1 MSAQSST
8 PTRTTIQVNYA
19 DPAGVGNVVTGTE
32 SLTSISQFNFLQPN
46 VILDGNATT
55 LPASAGDGLLSIQR
69 LNGLTTQLAT
79 LIGLQPTNTVANK
92 GGVFPKG
99 VNSGQL
105 QFILEETVALAAG
118 INIRW
123 TFARPLI

>member
-1 MSAQSST
+1 MSFQSAT

-69 LNGLTTQLAT
+69 LNGLTTQVAT

-99 VNSGQL
+99 MNNGQF

>member
-1 MSAQSST
+1 MSFINT
-8 PTRTTIQVNYA
+8 PTRTTIQINYA

-32 SLTSISQFNFLQPN
+32 SVTSISQFDFKNPN
-46 VILDGNATT
+46 IILDGNATT
-55 LPASAGDGLLSIQR
+55 LPATAGDGLLSIQR

-79 LIGLQPTNTVANK
+79 LIGLQPTNTVPNK

-105 QFILEETVALAAG
+105 QFILEETVALALG

-123 TFARPLI
+123 TFARPLQ

>member
-1 MSAQSST
+1 MSFQPST

-32 SLTSISQFNFLQPN
+32 SLTTISQFNFLQPN

-55 LPASAGDGLLSIQR
+55 LPAAAGDGLLSIQR
-69 LNGLTTQLAT
+69 LNGLTTQIAT

-99 VNSGQL
+99 VNNGQL

>member
-1 MSAQSST
+1 MSFQSST
-8 PTRTTIQVNYA
+8 PTRTTIQIVYA

-46 VILDGNATT
+46 VLLDGNATT

-69 LNGLTTQLAT
+69 LNGLTTQIAT

-99 VNSGQL
+99 INAGQL
-105 QFILEETVALAAG
+105 QFILEETVALALG
-118 INIRW
+118 ISIRW

>member
-1 MSAQSST
+1 MSFQSA
-8 PTRTTIQVNYA
+8 PTRTTIQVDYA

-55 LPASAGDGLLSIQR
+55 LPAAAGDGLLSIQR
-69 LNGLTTQLAT
+69 LNGLTTQIAT

-99 VNSGQL
+99 VNNGQL
-105 QFILEETVALAAG
+105 QFILEETVVMALG
-118 INIRW
+118 ISIRW

>member
-1 MSAQSST
+1 MSFVNT
-8 PTRTTIQVNYA
+8 PTRTTIQIDYA

-32 SLTSISQFNFLQPN
+32 SLTSISQFDFARPN

-55 LPASAGDGLLSIQR
+55 LPAAAGDGLLSIQR

-79 LIGLQPTNTVANK
+79 LIGLQPTNTVASK

-99 VNSGQL
+99 VNQGQL
-105 QFILEETVALAAG
+105 QFILEETVALALG
-118 INIRW
+118 ISIRW
-123 TFARPLI
+123 TFANPLL

>member
-1 MSAQSST
+1 MSFINT

-32 SLTSISQFNFLQPN
+32 SLTSISQFDFDRPN

-99 VNSGQL
+99 VNQGQL

-123 TFARPLI
+123 TFANPLL

>member
-1 MSAQSST
+1 MSFVNT
-8 PTRTTIQVNYA
+8 PTRTTIQINYA

-32 SLTSISQFNFLQPN
+32 SLTSISQFDFARPN

-99 VNSGQL
+99 VNQGQL

-123 TFARPLI
+123 TFANPLL

>member
-1 MSAQSST
+1 MSFQNV
-8 PTRTTIQVNYA
+8 PTRTTIQINYA

-32 SLTSISQFNFLQPN
+32 SLTSISQFNFLRAN
-46 VILDGNATT
+46 VIVDGNATT

-69 LNGLTTQLAT
+69 LNGLTTQIAT

-99 VNSGQL
+99 VNNGQL

-123 TFARPLI
+123 TFAQPLI

>member
-1 MSAQSST
+1 MSFQSAT

-69 LNGLTTQLAT
+69 LNGLTTQIAT

-99 VNSGQL
+99 MNNGQF

-123 TFARPLI
+123 TFSRPLI

>member
-1 MSAQSST
+1 MSFVNT
-8 PTRTTIQVNYA
+8 PTRTTIQIDYA
-19 DPAGVGNVVTGTE
+19 DPAGVGNVVTGSE
-32 SLTSISQFNFLQPN
+32 SLTSISQFDFARPN

-69 LNGLTTQLAT
+69 LNGLTTQIAT
-79 LIGLQPTNTVANK
+79 LIGLQPTNTVINK

-99 VNSGQL
+99 VNRGQL

-123 TFARPLI
+123 TFANPLL

>member
-1 MSAQSST
+1 MSFINT
-8 PTRTTIQVNYA
+8 PTRTTIQINYA

-32 SLTSISQFNFLQPN
+32 SLTSISQFDFARPN

-79 LIGLQPTNTVANK
+79 LIGLQPTNTVMNK

-99 VNSGQL
+99 VNQGQL
-105 QFILEETVALAAG
+105 QFILEETVTLAAG

-123 TFARPLI
+123 TFANPLL

>member
-1 MSAQSST
+1 MSMT

-32 SLTSISQFNFLQPN
+32 SLTAISQFNFLRPN

-55 LPASAGDGLLSIQR
+55 LPAAAGDGLLSIQR

-99 VNSGQL
+99 VNNGQL

-123 TFARPLI
+123 TFAQPLT

>member
-1 MSAQSST
+1 MSFQPAT
-8 PTRTTIQVNYA
+8 PTRTTIQIDYA
-19 DPAGVGNVVTGTE
+19 DPAGEGNVVTGTE

-69 LNGLTTQLAT
+69 LNGLTTQIAT

-92 GGVFPKG
+92 GGIFPKG
-99 VNSGQL
+99 VNAGQL
-105 QFILEETVALAAG
+105 QFILEEVVALAAG

>member
-1 MSAQSST
+1 MSFINT
-8 PTRTTIQVNYA
+8 PTRTTIQINYA

-32 SLTSISQFNFLQPN
+32 SLTSISQFDFARPN

-69 LNGLTTQLAT
+69 LNGLTTQIAT

-99 VNSGQL
+99 VNQGQL

-123 TFARPLI
+123 TFANPLL

>member
-1 MSAQSST
+1 MSFQSNT
-8 PTRTTIQVNYA
+8 PTRTTIQVDYA

-69 LNGLTTQLAT
+69 LNGLTTQVAT

-99 VNSGQL
+99 VNNGQL

>member
-1 MSAQSST
+1 MSFINT
-8 PTRTTIQVNYA
+8 PTRTTIQINYA
-19 DPAGVGNVVTGTE
+19 DPAGVGNVVTGSE
-32 SLTSISQFNFLQPN
+32 SLTSISQFDFARPN

-99 VNSGQL
+99 VNQGQL

-123 TFARPLI
+123 TFAQPLL

>member
-1 MSAQSST
+1 MSFINT
-8 PTRTTIQVNYA
+8 PTRTTIQINYA

-32 SLTSISQFNFLQPN
+32 SLTAISQFDFARAN

-55 LPASAGDGLLSIQR
+55 LPAAAGDGLLSIQR

-79 LIGLQPTNTVANK
+79 LIGLQPTNTVLNK

-123 TFARPLI
+123 TFANPLL

>member
-1 MSAQSST
+1 MSFINT
-8 PTRTTIQVNYA
+8 PTRTTIQINYA

-32 SLTSISQFNFLQPN
+32 SLTSISQFDFARPN

-55 LPASAGDGLLSIQR
+55 LPASDGDGLLSIQR

-79 LIGLQPTNTVANK
+79 LIGLQPTNTVQNK

-105 QFILEETVALAAG
+105 QFILEETIALAVG

-123 TFARPLI
+123 TFANPLL

>member
-1 MSAQSST
+1 LSFVNT
-8 PTRTTIQVNYA
+8 PTRTTIQINYA

-32 SLTSISQFNFLQPN
+32 SLTSISQFDFARPN

-99 VNSGQL
+99 VNQGQL
-105 QFILEETVALAAG
+105 QFILEETVALAVG

-123 TFARPLI
+123 TFANPLL

>member
-1 MSAQSST
+1 MSFINT
-8 PTRTTIQVNYA
+8 PTRTTIQINYA
-19 DPAGVGNVVTGTE
+19 DPAGVGNVVTGSE
-32 SLTSISQFNFLQPN
+32 SLTSISQFDFARPN

-123 TFARPLI
+123 TFAQPLL

>member
-1 MSAQSST
+1 MSFQNV
-8 PTRTTIQVNYA
+8 PTRTTIQINYA
-19 DPAGVGNVVTGTE
+19 DPAGVGNVVTGSE
-32 SLTSISQFNFLQPN
+32 SLTSISQFNFLRAN
-46 VILDGNATT
+46 VIVDGNATT
-55 LPASAGDGLLSIQR
+55 LPAAAGDGLLSVQR
-69 LNGLTTQLAT
+69 LNGLTTQIAT

-99 VNSGQL
+99 VNNGQL

-123 TFARPLI
+123 TFAQPLI

>member
-1 MSAQSST
+1 MSSQV

-32 SLTSISQFNFLQPN
+32 SLTSIAQFNFLRPN
-46 VILDGNATT
+46 IILDGNATT
-55 LPASAGDGLLSIQR
+55 LPAAAGDGLLSIQR
-69 LNGLTTQLAT
+69 LSGLTTQIAT
-79 LIGLQPTNTVANK
+79 LISLQPTNTVSNK
-92 GGVFPKG
+92 GGIFPKG
-99 VNSGQL
+99 VNGGQL

-123 TFARPLI
+123 TFAGPVV